1 MNLTIIGSGYVGLT
15 TGTCFAE
22 MGHHVICVD
31 NNEEKIR
38 TLQGGSIPIYEPKLE
53 DLIKK
58 NVAVG
63 RLEFSSSIAASIP
76 ESDVIFIAVPTPPN
90 TDGSVDLTYI
100 EKVAREIAQV
110 LTPEMGYKVIVDKST
125 VPVKTGEKV
134 RQTIKRYAGPQVL
147 FDIVSNPEFL
157 REGCAVD
164 DLLHPD
170 RIVIGANSER
180 AMDVIKRVYQNIHA
194 PILETDV
201 NSAELIKH
209 AANSFLALKISY
221 INAVAKVCEKTG
233 ADVELV
239 AEGIGMDKR
248 ISRHFLNA
256 GLGYGGSCFPKDV
269 KAFINISRT
278 LGIPFTLLEEVERIN
293 DSQHTHFL
301 AQLRDRLWVLKDKK
315 IAVWGL
321 AFKQNTDDIRESI
334 ALKLCQKLRE
344 EGAIVTATDPKAIHA
359 ARPQLEAMGVTPVED
374 MYECARDAEVLIIAT
389 EWSEYANADLHQLA
403 EVMRNRI
410 IFDGRNILSPANI
423 RAVGF
428 EYHSVGRPSIEEA

>member
-31 NNEEKIR
+31 NNREKIR
-38 TLQGGSIPIYEPKLE
+38 TLQSGSIPIYEPKLE
-53 DLIKK
+53 DLIRK

-63 RLEFSSSIAASIP
+63 RLEFSPDIASSIP
-76 ESDVIFIAVPTPPN
+76 QSDVIFIAVPTPPN

-100 EKVAREIAQV
+100 EKVAREIAEV
-110 LTPEMGYKVIVDKST
+110 LKPEMGYKVIVNKST

-134 RQTIKRYAGPQVL
+134 RQTIQRYAGTDVQ

-157 REGCAVD
+157 REGCAVN

-180 AMDVIKRVYQNIHA
+180 AMNVIKRVYQPIHA

-221 INAVAKVCEKTG
+221 INAVAKVCEKNG

-301 AQLRDRLWVLKDKK
+301 DQIRDRLWVLKDKK

-334 ALKLCQKLRE
+334 SLKLCEKLRK
-344 EGAIVTATDPKAIHA
+344 EGAIVTATDPKAIGT
-359 ARPQLEAMGVTPVED
+359 ARSRLEELGITPVED

-389 EWSEYANADLHQLA
+389 EWSDYANADLQKLA

-423 RAVGF
+423 TAVGF
-428 EYHSVGRPSIEEA
+428 EYHSVGRPFIEEA

>member
-31 NNEEKIR
+31 NNKNKIR
-38 TLQGGSIPIYEPKLE
+38 MLQSGSIPIYEPKLE
-53 DLIKK
+53 DLIRK

-63 RLEFSSSIAASIP
+63 RLEFSPSIADSIP

-110 LTPEMGYKVIVDKST
+110 LKPEMRYKVIVDKST

-134 RQTIKRYAGPQVL
+134 RQTIKRYAGPDVQ

-180 AMDVIKRVYQNIHA
+180 AMNVIKRVYQPIHA

-256 GLGYGGSCFPKDV
+256 GLGYGGSCFPKDI

-293 DSQHTHFL
+293 DNQHAHFL
-301 AQLRDRLWVLKDKK
+301 DQIRERLWVLKDKK

-334 ALKLCQKLRE
+334 AIKLCKKLRQ
-344 EGAIVTATDPKAIHA
+344 EGASVTATDPKAMNA
-359 ARPQLEAMGVTPVED
+359 ARPILEPLGVTLEED

-389 EWSEYANADLHQLA
+389 EWSEYANADLQQLA

-410 IFDGRNILSPANI
+410 IFDGRNILSPVNI
-423 RAVGF
+423 KAVGF
-428 EYHSVGRPSIEEA
+428 EYHSVGRPSVEEA

>member
-38 TLQGGSIPIYEPKLE
+38 TLQSGSIPIYEPKLE
-53 DLIKK
+53 DLVRK

-63 RLEFSSSIAASIP
+63 RLEFSPSIAESIP

-100 EKVAREIAQV
+100 EKVAREIAHV
-110 LTPEMGYKVIVDKST
+110 LKPEMGYKVIVDKST

-134 RQTIKRYAGPQVL
+134 RQTIKRYADPDVQ

-164 DLLHPD
+164 DLLRPD

-180 AMDVIKRVYQNIHA
+180 AMTIIKRVYQPIHA

-256 GLGYGGSCFPKDV
+256 GLGYGGSCFPKDI

-278 LGIPFTLLEEVERIN
+278 LGIPFSLLEEVERIN
-293 DSQHTHFL
+293 DSQHVYFL
-301 AQLRDRLWVLKDKK
+301 DQIRERLWVLKDKK

-334 ALKLCQKLRE
+334 AIKLCQKLRQ
-344 EGAIVTATDPKAIHA
+344 EGASVTATDPKAMNA
-359 ARPQLEAMGVTPVED
+359 ARPILEPLGVTLVED

-389 EWSEYANADLHQLA
+389 EWSEYANADLQQLTG
-403 EVMRNRI
+403 VMRNRI

-423 RAVGF
+423 KAVGF
-428 EYHSVGRPSIEEA
+428 EYHSVGRPSIEET